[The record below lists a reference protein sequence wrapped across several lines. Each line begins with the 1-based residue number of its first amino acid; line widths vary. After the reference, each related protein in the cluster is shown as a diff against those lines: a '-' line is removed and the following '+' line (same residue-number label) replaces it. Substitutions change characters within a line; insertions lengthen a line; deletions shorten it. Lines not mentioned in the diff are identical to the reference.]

1 MSLQMGKTK
10 SKQIRRTAKEI
21 MNQGIEFS
29 ENFEKNKKILGKE
42 MPSKKMRNQLA
53 GFLVRFMKSKKKE
66 KEQLKAD

>member
-1 MSLQMGKTK
+1 MGKIK

-21 MNQGIEFS
+21 MDKEVEFS
-29 ENFEKNKKILGKE
+29 EDFKKNKAILGRE

-53 GFLVRFMKSKKKE
+53 GFLVRFMQNKRKE

>member
-1 MSLQMGKTK
+1 MGKIK

-29 ENFEKNKKILGKE
+29 EDFKDNKKILGKE

-53 GFLVRFMKSKKKE
+53 GFLVRFSKNKRKE
-66 KEQLKAD
+66 KEQLKVD